1 MAPKKGST
9 SPRSRVD
16 EDKAV
21 FFRLTSAALRAACVA
36 MIIILPTLI
45 LPGTSQSAMEFTRIV
60 ATIVAVIVIY
70 EYGFLS
76 PSVIEF
82 RFSSPYNRIRF
93 LMLFAFS
100 FLPAYLI
107 SIDIDGIALSGAL
120 KTFAHNSFALMDF
133 SYSPVSIVADRLSV
147 NNSDLRDTIANAIA
161 INVMI
166 GIASLLAFCFAIFSN
181 LWRFGNEG
189 FNMWHN
195 LPTYKSYDAVSL
207 QQRLKNSAFIGVVVA
222 LLIPLFGPTACDVI
236 IVLFTNDGVLDT
248 ITIAWVIAVWTLLPV
263 FYLMR
268 SAALLKLAMHCEH
281 EESWI
286 TV

>member
-1 MAPKKGST
+1 M
-9 SPRSRVD
+9 
-16 EDKAV
+16 
-21 FFRLTSAALRAACVA
+21 FLRLTSAAIRAVCVA
-36 MIIILPTLI
+36 MIVILPTLI
-45 LPGTSQSAMEFTRIV
+45 LPGATQSAMEFTRIM

-93 LMLFAFS
+93 MMLFAFS

-107 SIDIDGIALSGAL
+107 SIAIDGIALSGLL
-120 KTFAHNSFALMDF
+120 KTFAQNGFALMDF
-133 SYSPVSIVADRLSV
+133 PYSPVSIVADRLSV
-147 NNSDLRDTIANAIA
+147 NNIGLRDTIANAIA
-161 INVMI
+161 INIII
-166 GIASLLAFCFAIFSN
+166 GLASLLAFSFAIFSN

-207 QQRLKNSAFIGVVVA
+207 QQRLRNSAFIGIVIA
-222 LLIPLFGPTACDVI
+222 ALIPLFGPTVCDVI
-236 IVLFTNDGVLDT
+236 ISLFASNGMLDV
-248 ITIAWVIAVWTLLPV
+248 ITISWVIAIWTLLPM

-268 SAALLKLAMHCEH
+268 SVALLKLALHCKGRENL
-281 EESWI
+281 I
-286 TV
+286 AV